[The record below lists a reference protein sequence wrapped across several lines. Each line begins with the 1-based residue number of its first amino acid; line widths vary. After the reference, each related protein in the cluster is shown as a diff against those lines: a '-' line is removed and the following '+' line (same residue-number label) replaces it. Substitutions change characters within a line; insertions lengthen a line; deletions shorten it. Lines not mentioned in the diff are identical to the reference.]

1 MYKPFLTI
9 LAIHKQGGPDMAQEV
24 LFAILTL
31 EHKLLNGK

>member
-24 LFAILTL
+24 LFAYPYPRTQAL
-31 EHKLLNGK
+31 KW